1 MRRRFQLLWE
11 CQNWSIL
18 FFTLGWHL
26 RYTSITPVFIL
37 VEESLYSPLS
47 PWLLSYQLARL
58 STRDGP
64 MVNHTLHLSNT
75 LSVAFSEED
84 PRSFTNVLRLL
95 HELET
100 NLCSLTSPQRV
111 LVKQKRNNKQFSDWV
126 SCGTKS
132 LFPTSKTRGRMDT
145 SLPKDFWD
153 RLVRTSVTYDWWM
166 VFKATINQS

>member
-1 MRRRFQLLWE
+1 MKYF
-11 CQNWSIL
+11 I
-18 FFTLGWHL
+18 FTLGRHF
-26 RYTSITPVFIL
+26 RHTSISPVFIL
-37 VEESLYSPLS
+37 VEESLYSSLF
-47 PWLLSYQLARL
+47 PWLLSYELAGL

-95 HELET
+95 HEAET

-126 SCGTKS
+126 SCGTRS

-145 SLPKDFWD
+145 GLPKDFWH
-153 RLVRTSVTYDWWM
+153 RLGG
-166 VFKATINQS
+166 KALVMIGGCYSRQPSANHN

>member
-1 MRRRFQLLWE
+1 MKNLRPCYYVRRRFQLLWE

-18 FFTLGWHL
+18 FFTLGRRL
-26 RYTSITPVFIL
+26 RYTPITPIFIL
-37 VEESLYSPLS
+37 AEESLYSPLS

-64 MVNHTLHLSNT
+64 MVNHTLHLSNA

-95 HELET
+95 HEPET

-111 LVKQKRNNKQFSDWV
+111 LVNRNVIISSLVTGYPVALGAYSLLQKLEGELTQAY
-126 SCGTKS
+126 
-132 LFPTSKTRGRMDT
+132 
-145 SLPKDFWD
+145 PKISGIVWEDK
-153 RLVRTSVTYDWWM
+153 R
-166 VFKATINQS
+166 